1 MPFLLAVCLWAQLFI
16 QLHKC
21 LLCGLPWPVQR
32 HALCSFS
39 CSGKAPANNTTGH
52 ITQPAGRAARSVAPS
67 PGLSVAFPVTI
78 HFLTWHRL
86 FRALF
91 GGYSWDHV
99 SHLACSD
106 LSEVWVFR
114 AEGLPPQP
122 CVLHRSPRLCL
133 ALCRVCAEQEEDV
146 QHSQYILRGLT
157 VSSCLCRWKQLYLN
171 TACKLVFQN
180 KGIIKARGRERDY
193 QIFMHFKENTINVG
207 VLWLQSVGEQKVLEQ
222 FCELL
227 HVQVPL
233 WELGQATKCSDGHRN
248 IGEKL

>member
-52 ITQPAGRAARSVAPS
+52 IAQPAGRAARSVAPS
-67 PGLSVAFPVTI
+67 PGLSVAFPVNI
-78 HFLTWHRL
+78 DFLTWHPL

-106 LSEVWVFR
+106 LSE
-114 AEGLPPQP
+114 EGSASFPSWKAATPTLCPSRMPQVVPCTLPRM
-122 CVLHRSPRLCL
+122 CWTGGRCT
-133 ALCRVCAEQEEDV
+133 ALTIYFERPDCF
-146 QHSQYILRGLT
+146 
-157 VSSCLCRWKQLYLN
+157 
-171 TACKLVFQN
+171 KL
-180 KGIIKARGRERDY
+180 
-193 QIFMHFKENTINVG
+193 
-207 VLWLQSVGEQKVLEQ
+207 L
-222 FCELL
+222 
-227 HVQVPL
+227 VPL
-233 WELGQATKCSDGHRN
+233 KTALFKYRVQAGVSK
-248 IGEKL
+248 